1 MDDKDLIKILKD
13 YVQTCTGDKHYDFN
27 PVAALIIANR
37 MEQLIALAENGQSAL
52 DTNKILSDYI
62 MKMKSKLE
70 TIPAHNIKITVDDDN
85 LSDYN
90 IKTKFKIGD
99 KVWILNKFNSEYF
112 VDTRAYVIGSI
123 YINITA
129 SYIETLYGMEGRD
142 SLLCYRKW
150 HEDELYSS
158 YEDAVKIKEKK

>member
-13 YVQTCTGDKHYDFN
+13 YVQTCTDDKHYDFN
-27 PVAALIIANR
+27 PGAALIIANR

-52 DTNKILSDYI
+52 NTNKILSEYI
-62 MKMKSKLE
+62 MKMQSKLE
-70 TIPAHNIKITVDDDN
+70 TIPAHNI
-85 LSDYN
+85 
-90 IKTKFKIGD
+90 KIGD

-112 VDTRAYVIGSI
+112 VDTRAYVIKSI

-158 YEDAVKIKEKK
+158 YEDAIKIKEKNDIKNK